1 MYTQFELNKLNFNSN
16 LRNTLIIGKRGCG
29 KTQLTSDLLLKHV
42 KPTDLTFIFSSDPAT
57 TEFYNNLPIKKHV
70 CQYNIN
76 IIKNLFTEREIM
88 LKYFKLDELP
98 HIHIVFDQYPG
109 TKDTI
114 NCYMDELMM
123 NGRHYGMSVI
133 LLSQSMRSIHTEFKH
148 YFDKLFLF
156 DTSDNEKLSLYKN
169 YFKSSFDKQNVEKPL
184 FGELLS
190 LMKKKQNF
198 LVFSSDSMFNELLSS
213 MQQKY
218 NCLVLDLRSLKSY
231 YYNSQSTYNDKY
243 TILCHTQY
251 ENKDENK
258 DENNNTLR
266 NSNTEIDFG
275 LDLVTTFLG
284 LFALKY
290 KNAL

>member
-1 MYTQFELNKLNFNSN
+1 MYTQFELNKFNFNSNSN

-42 KPTDLTFIFSSDPAT
+42 KSTDLTFVFSSDPAT

-70 CQYNIN
+70 CQYDASV
-76 IIKNLFTEREIM
+76 IKNLLTEREIM
-88 LKYFKLDELP
+88 LKYFKLGELP
-98 HIHIVFDQYPG
+98 HIYIVFDQYPE
-109 TKDTI
+109 TRNTMNYYLEELLM
-114 NCYMDELMM
+114 NC
-123 NGRHYGMSVI
+123 RHYGVSVI
-133 LLSQSMRSIHTEFKH
+133 LLSQSIHSVHTKLRH
-148 YFDKLFLF
+148 CFDKLFLF
-156 DTSDNEKLSLYKN
+156 DTSNNEKISFYKN

-184 FGELLS
+184 LGELLS

-198 LVFSSDSMFNELLSS
+198 LVFSNNSMFNELLSS

-218 NCLVLDLRSLKSY
+218 NCLVLDLRSFKSY
-231 YYNSQSTYNDKY
+231 YYNSQNTCNDKY
-243 TILCHTQY
+243 TILCRMQY
-251 ENKDENK
+251 ENKND
-258 DENNNTLR
+258 NNNILH

-290 KNAL
+290 RNAL